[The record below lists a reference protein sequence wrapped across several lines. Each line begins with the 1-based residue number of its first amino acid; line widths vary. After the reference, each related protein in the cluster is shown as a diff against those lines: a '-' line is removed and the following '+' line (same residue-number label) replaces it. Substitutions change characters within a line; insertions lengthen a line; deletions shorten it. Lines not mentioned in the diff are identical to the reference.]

1 MKRYFI
7 FFYFSFLSFCV
18 AAQNDKVP
26 EEEKDYIIQSIY
38 FGGGSNRIDEFQLVE
53 LYQLIDSIPNIE
65 TYTITI
71 HSHTDNI
78 GGKEY
83 NEWLSQKRSEM
94 VIGKLVERG
103 LFIEMIKQRD
113 FGQLNPIYDNS
124 TFWGRMKNRRVDI
137 VFWPSAL

>member
-1 MKRYFI
+1 MRYSLI
-7 FFYFSFLSFCV
+7 LLLYGFSLCAV
-18 AAQNDKVP
+18 AQDEKTP
-26 EEEKDYIIQSIY
+26 EPGKDYIIHSIY
-38 FGGGSNRIDEFQLVE
+38 FGGGSNYIDEFQLE
-53 LYQLIDSIPNIE
+53 DLYQLIDSIPRIE

-94 VIGKLVERG
+94 VISKLLERG
-103 LFIEMIKQRD
+103 LFMEMIKQQD

-124 TFWGRMKNRRVDI
+124 TYWGRLKNRRVDI
-137 VFWPSAL
+137 IFWPSAL